1 MTRKLLRPS
10 FGSMEGLAC
19 LGTAIPCH
27 DPLYPAV
34 NLTLNT
40 ATLLKPT
47 CTLDPPT
54 QSSHSFF
61 HFNSHIDCTHHLGT
75 ACQQRASTAQ
85 PSKQPGKPLQG

>member
-10 FGSMEGLAC
+10 FSSRLASA
-19 LGTAIPCH
+19 LQFRVTIPH
-27 DPLYPAV
+27 IL

-40 ATLLKPT
+40 ATLLTPT

-54 QSSHSFF
+54 HSSHSFF
-61 HFNSHIDCTHHLGT
+61 HFSNHIDFTQQLGT
-75 ACQQRASTAQ
+75 ACQQRAHTAQ